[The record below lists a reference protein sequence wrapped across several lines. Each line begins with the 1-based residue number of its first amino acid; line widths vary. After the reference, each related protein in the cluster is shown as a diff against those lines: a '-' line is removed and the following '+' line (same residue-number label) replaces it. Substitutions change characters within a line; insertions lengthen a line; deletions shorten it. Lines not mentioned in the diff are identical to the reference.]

1 METLHSLIN
10 AGNDL
15 LWGQV
20 LIYVLLGTGLF
31 FTLRMGFMQ
40 IRLLPRG
47 WQEMLGGRGHEKG
60 SNDISSFQA
69 FATGLAS
76 RVGTGNVAGVATA
89 IALGGPGAVFWMWIT
104 ALLGMA
110 SAFAESTLAQL
121 FKVNHHDNTFRG
133 GPAYYIEK
141 GLGMRRLGLAFSIS
155 LIVAFGLV
163 FNAVQAN
170 SIVAATEGALGWNKY
185 LVAVGLVILTA
196 PIIFGGL
203 RKVGQVAEWMVP
215 VMAAIYLGMTI
226 YVIVTHI
233 SEVPGVLA
241 LIVKSAFGVQ
251 QAAGGFAGYALSQAM
266 MLGIKRGLF
275 SNEAGMGSAPNAA
288 AAATTSHPASQGIIQ
303 MFGVFIDT
311 MVVCTCTALIVLL
324 SGAFVPGAELK
335 GVQLTQ
341 AAMSATLGS
350 WGGTLLAVIMFL
362 FCFSTIIGNYAYAEG
377 NVEFIKNNKTVILLF
392 RIAVLGMVVFGALGS
407 SMLVWD
413 MADLA
418 MGVMAMINL
427 FAIVMLS
434 KYVFV
439 LLKDYQQQL
448 KAGKDKP
455 VFDVKQYPE
464 IQAKIHKDVWK

>member
-1 METLHSLIN
+1 MELLHSWIN

-15 LWGQV
+15 IWGQL
-20 LIYVLLGTGLF
+20 LIYLLLGIGLF

-47 WQEMLGGRGHEKG
+47 VKEMLGGRNHVAG

-89 IALGGPGAVFWMWIT
+89 IALGGPGAVFWMWMT

-110 SAFAESTLAQL
+110 SAFAESSLAQL
-121 FKVNHHDNTFRG
+121 FKVSHHDNTFRG
-133 GPAYYIEK
+133 GPAYYIQK
-141 GLGMRRLGLAFSIS
+141 GLNMRWLGMAFSIS

-170 SIVAATEGALGWNKY
+170 SIVAATEGALGWDKN
-185 LVAVGLVILTA
+185 LVAIGLVLLTA

-215 VMAAIYLGMTI
+215 LMAALYLGMTV
-226 YVIVTHI
+226 YVIITHA
-233 SEVPGVLA
+233 SEVPGVLV
-241 LIVKSAFGVQ
+241 LIVKSAFGLE

-288 AAATTSHPASQGIIQ
+288 AAATTRHPASQGLIQ

-311 MVVCTCTALIVLL
+311 MIVCTCTALIVLL

-377 NVEFIKNNKTVILLF
+377 NVEFIKNNKVVIFLF
-392 RIAVLGMVVFGALGS
+392 RLTVLGMVVFGCLGS

-418 MGVMAMINL
+418 MGVMALINL

-448 KAGKDKP
+448 KAGVKQP
-455 VFDVKQYPE
+455 VFDVKKYPE
-464 IQAKIHKDVWK
+464 IEAKIHKDVW

>member
-1 METLHSLIN
+1 MEMLHSLIN

-15 LWGQV
+15 VWGQL
-20 LIYVLLGTGLF
+20 LIYILIGVGLF
-31 FTLRMGFMQ
+31 FTVRMGFMQ

-47 WQEMLGGRGHEKG
+47 WQEMLGGRGHNSEG
-60 SNDISSFQA
+60 SDISSFQA

-89 IALGGPGAVFWMWIT
+89 IALGGPGAVFWMWMT

-121 FKVNHHDNTFRG
+121 FKVNHHDGTFRG
-133 GPAYYIEK
+133 GPAYYIQK
-141 GLGMRRLGLAFSIS
+141 GLGQRWLGIAFSIS
-155 LIVAFGLV
+155 LIIAFGLV

-170 SIVAATEGALGWNKY
+170 SIVAATEGAWGWDKN
-185 LVAVGLVILTA
+185 LVAIGLVLMTA
-196 PIIFGGL
+196 PIIFGGI
-203 RKVGQVAEWMVP
+203 RKVAQVAEWMVP
-215 VMAAIYLGMTI
+215 VMAAIYLGMTLF
-226 YVIVTHI
+226 VIFTNL
-233 SEVPGVLA
+233 SAVPGIFM
-241 LIVKSAFGVQ
+241 LIVKSAFGLE
-251 QAAGGFAGYALSQAM
+251 QAAGGFAGYAVSQAM
-266 MLGIKRGLF
+266 MMGIKRGLF

-288 AAATTSHPASQGIIQ
+288 AAATTAHPASQGIIQ

-311 MVVCTCTALIVLL
+311 IIVCSCTAFIVLL
-324 SGAFVPGAELK
+324 SGAYVPGAELK

-341 AAMSATLGS
+341 AALSATLGS
-350 WGGTLLAVIMFL
+350 WGGHFLAVALFL
-362 FCFSTIIGNYAYAEG
+362 FCFSSIIGNYAYAEG
-377 NVEFIKNNKTVILLF
+377 NVEFIKNNKGVMLGFRLL
-392 RIAVLGMVVFGALGS
+392 VLFMVGFGAIGS
-407 SMLVWD
+407 SPLVWD

-418 MGVMAMINL
+418 MGVMALINL

-455 VFDVKQYPE
+455 VFDVKKYPE